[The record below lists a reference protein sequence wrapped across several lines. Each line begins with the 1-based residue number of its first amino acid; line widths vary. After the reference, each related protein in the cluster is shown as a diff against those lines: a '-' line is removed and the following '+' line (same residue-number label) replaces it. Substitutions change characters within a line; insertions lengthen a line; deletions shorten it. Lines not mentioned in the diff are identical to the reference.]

1 MRIMRRMGLV
11 GPMRQMSPTS
21 HRPPLIGLNV
31 LVAFCAFCAILS
43 LTACRTSR
51 EATLGH
57 SARRDTAYVARWRT
71 DTLRTADTLR
81 LVVRERADTVYVSRE
96 RISWRERTAL
106 RRDTLWRERRDTVVR
121 RERVEVERPRRMRDW
136 AVPMAAGAAAGF
148 SAAALL
154 LRRRA
159 SGS

>member
-31 LVAFCAFCAILS
+31 LVAFCAILS

-96 RISWRERTAL
+96 RISWRERTTQ
-106 RRDTLWRERRDTVVR
+106 RRDTLWRHQTDTVTLT
-121 RERVEVERPRRMRDW
+121 ERVEVERPRRMRDW